1 MKPFEKYTAHDP
13 ETGTT
18 FTFDCVQDLIDW
30 STILFSQNVDIKKY
44 KIKREIL
51 VDTQQQA

>member
-1 MKPFEKYTAHDP
+1 MKPFEKYTAHNP
-13 ETGTT
+13 ETGMT

-44 KIKREIL
+44 QIKREIL